1 MKSWIL
7 FVTLVIFT
15 SCQQKLQPV
24 VVSEP
29 TSVLE
34 EKIKECYRESI
45 SWKRDTVSNFCDSIQ
60 NLDHITGA
68 KSNEAQAMFHLIKGL
83 HNSNKSH
90 YRVGLQHY
98 EKAFLLLQ
106 KSSADSLKAK
116 ALNGMGHNYKIF
128 GEHKKAVEK
137 VYQALTLYEKNKD
150 SLGIGSAMT
159 LLGDL
164 YFHLEQMSKA
174 KEAYEKA
181 MLVLK
186 NYKSSIIYLSS
197 AHSLAN
203 YHGMKGAFSQ
213 ALQLD
218 EMGIKICDSLNLPK
232 MKVSFLDNKANCFLY
247 SNQMDSAYYYFNEC
261 LKLDLINGNKKQI
274 ADTYSNLAQFFLI
287 KKDLNEAEKQIKK
300 SIEILK
306 EGNLRSNL
314 SKALSILAEI
324 YVQKKEFQKANE
336 VNKELVAN
344 NKLILKEREA
354 SALAEYKIVYET
366 EKNEARIQ
374 VLELENKVRNLK
386 IKQQEIQVKR
396 SNYILILLGVSF
408 LFVLGI
414 AYFWYHHL
422 KLKSLL
428 EKKLII
434 QQTEES
440 ERIRM
445 AKDIHDDLGSDLSK
459 INFWSEILFKQSQ
472 QSPDLKKYT
481 SLIQETAQKMIDN
494 MRDLIWAM
502 NPKNASLDNLVS
514 RMREHTTDY
523 LEDYKINTTY
533 NIPENIPQKT
543 VTSEAHRTL
552 FLVIKEAVNN
562 IAKHSGAKNV
572 HIEIE
577 LSDEDLKIIIHDD
590 GKGFEIS
597 ETNGN
602 GLKNMK
608 SRIEDLGGSF
618 AFESKLAEGTTITF
632 EMKTKVVF
640 IE

>member
-34 EKIKECYRESI
+34 EKIKECYQESI

-60 NLDHITGA
+60 NLDHIIGA

-90 YRVGLQHY
+90 YRLGLQHY

-164 YFHLEQMSKA
+164 YFQLEQMPKA

-374 VLELENKVRNLK
+374 VLELENKVRSLK

-502 NPKNASLDNLVS
+502 NPNNASLDNLVS

-572 HIEIE
+572 HIEIQ

-618 AFESKLAEGTTITF
+618 TFESKLAEGTTITF

>member
-1 MKSWIL
+1 MKCRIL
-7 FVTLVIFT
+7 IVALVILT
-15 SCQQKLQPV
+15 SCQQKTQPV
-24 VVSEP
+24 AVSEH
-29 TSVLE
+29 TSVSE
-34 EKIKECYRESI
+34 EKIKECYRTSI
-45 SWKRDTVSNFCDSIQ
+45 SWKTDTVSDFCD
-60 NLDHITGA
+60 LDHIAGA
-68 KSNEAQAMFHLIKGL
+68 KSKESQAMVHLIKGL
-83 HNSNKSH
+83 HNSSKSQ
-90 YRVGLQHY
+90 YRLGLKHY

-106 KSSADSLKAK
+106 NSNADSLKAK

-137 VYQALTLYEKNKD
+137 VYEALTLYEKNKD
-150 SLGIGSAMT
+150 SLGIGSALT
-159 LLGDL
+159 LLGDI
-164 YFHLEQMSKA
+164 YFQLDQMPKA
-174 KEAYEKA
+174 KDAYEKA

-186 NYKSSIIYLSS
+186 NHKSSIIYLSS

-203 YHGMKGAFSQ
+203 YYGMKGAFSQ

-218 EMGIKICDSLNLPK
+218 EMGIDICNSLNLPK
-232 MKVSFLDNKANCFLY
+232 MKVAFLDNKANCFLY

-274 ADTYSNLAQFFLI
+274 ADTYSNLGQFFLM
-287 KKDLNEAEKQIKK
+287 KKDLNEAERQIKK

-306 EGNLRSNL
+306 EDNLRSNL
-314 SKALSILAEI
+314 SKALSILAAI

-344 NKLILKEREA
+344 HKLILEEREA

-366 EKNEARIQ
+366 EKKEARIE

-386 IKQQEIQVKR
+386 IKQQELQVKR
-396 SNYILILLGVSF
+396 SNYILVLLGVSF
-408 LFVLGI
+408 LFVLVI
-414 AYFWYHHL
+414 AYFWYHHV
-422 KLKSLL
+422 KLKSSL
-428 EKKLII
+428 EKKLIV
-434 QQTEES
+434 QETEEN

-459 INFWSEILFKQSQ
+459 INFLSEILSKQSQ
-472 QSPDLKKYT
+472 QTPDLKRYT

-523 LEDYKINTTY
+523 LEDYQINTTY
-533 NIPENIPQKT
+533 NIPENIPQKI

-552 FLVIKEAVNN
+552 FLVMKEAVNN

-572 HIEIE
+572 HIEIYFSE
-577 LSDEDLKIIIHDD
+577 EDLKIVIQDD

-608 SRIEDLGGSF
+608 SRIEDLGG
-618 AFESKLAEGTTITF
+618 AFKVESKLVKGTTIIF
-632 EMKTKVVF
+632 EMQNKAVF
-640 IE
+640 KE

>member
-90 YRVGLQHY
+90 YRLGLQHY

-164 YFHLEQMSKA
+164 YFQLEQMPKA

-374 VLELENKVRNLK
+374 VLELENKVRSLK

-502 NPKNASLDNLVS
+502 NPNNASLDNLVS

-572 HIEIE
+572 HVEIQ
-577 LSDEDLKIIIHDD
+577 LSDEDVKIIINDD